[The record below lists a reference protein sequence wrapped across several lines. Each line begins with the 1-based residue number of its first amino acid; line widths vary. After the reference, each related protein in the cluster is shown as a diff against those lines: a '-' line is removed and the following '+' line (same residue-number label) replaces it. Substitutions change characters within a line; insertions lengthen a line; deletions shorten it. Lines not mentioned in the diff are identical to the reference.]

1 MRLADR
7 LRRSMLRYRDGAKVL
22 AGTYINDEA
31 MWRTVELTLHTLE
44 DAGFSTVDRDRRRNP
59 RHPNRS
65 PHLTMSR
72 ACAVRGPVG

>member
-44 DAGFSTVDRDRRRNP
+44 DAGLLD
-59 RHPNRS
+59 
-65 PHLTMSR
+65 
-72 ACAVRGPVG
+72 RGP